1 MTSSRALLTRKVG
14 FDKVLSINE
23 RLFAMNKFIGCAVI
37 ALVAGG
43 ALAVEELPQMSP
55 FDDVK
60 YWFRGGVDLSGNG
73 VYDSGSYECRD
84 VAHASNATH
93 ANHVM
98 KLHQG
103 GTGYEPPKA
112 CIGKVVMPYAGQVLT
127 DAPYLHL
134 PQRVETNG
142 TFVADTGVE
151 YPIVKLHANYI
162 DLPTSFLTDL
172 PSGVS
177 CTNYTAFI
185 RFRDQSKVSER
196 QGEHHVFA
204 MGYSWGGKC
213 GVGVAVS
220 DSSGTLS
227 PRIYIGDSYQ
237 NITDDGF
244 KVRYGHW
251 CDLAIV
257 VAGDKVTVAM
267 CPNVNEVGT
276 LTNRLAAFKTLTAG
290 SGKNPAIIPS
300 QRLGRIGGEDAGISG
315 TYTNGYAQGNSGTHN
330 DAALSN
336 KAKAF
341 RGDIQTFAFWP
352 RALTTNEILQVF
364 SERRP
369 AVVRMGLAN
378 GTSDEFTG
386 TDDGTTDAN
395 GSHPEAWNPVLNAA
409 HPTTTVKFTVVDGEQ
424 DVGQFLRIRP
434 VPGSAKAIVAV
445 KIDGRL
451 VTALRASGSEDA
463 FAYISATYLT
473 KGDHTIT
480 FTRTDGGSGDFAID
494 AFQLSGSWRIGNTK
508 DTYGGMVHETDHP
521 YQYKAPRRFPLTDGN
536 MDHFSRGLSGGPG
549 ADNGTHIIP
558 FDVPA
563 DILER
568 IGDATLSLAFNGGST
583 TAISVQVNDAE
594 AEELAVTDNS
604 GSLMCSIPA
613 ANLVAGE
620 NTLKIKQLN
629 GSWLNCKKY
638 ALELAPPAAEAQ
650 KLDATDPHADAV
662 IWWRG
667 MDMRTA
673 DGTAHGAILYNSA
686 TGETMTPTVNGTADD
701 VQIRTESIFC
711 PYRHRATTGKTIYFA
726 QPTWTNEVSYEDGS
740 VTNFLHVRTSR
751 LDFSNIFS
759 DLAVPLRNYTVQVRF
774 RVDESPS
781 RWNGLQR
788 WLIRAGFDWGGN
800 CGLAFGLKGS
810 GTTDL
815 DLDAFHGTAE
825 FVPASGGTT
834 AQANSWNDVII
845 SVKDAKVITTLF
857 CRENDY
863 PRIKTETGASAN
875 AYIKR
880 GGVFQLGTEGVAA
893 DKSIPLGKEPE
904 GIEWKA
910 FRGSVAEVAFW
921 RRALTQEE
929 MHAALGNPQPGIFR
943 LGVDNGMSTE
953 FTGTEAAEVYDADN
967 DTLDAAPPVLSSASR
982 EVTVNAFISQMNA
995 TLPQVLRLKPTF
1007 DFGGTATVQ
1016 LYVNGRKAEAPQ
1028 EVKPDAFAYFPVR
1041 ASSFAANAVNT
1052 FKFVRTDAGTNPI
1065 TIDMVDLVGSWN
1077 LGGPETQNIYFSH
1090 ESSAVPD
1097 YYVSN
1102 GRWMSLVRGVTSGNK
1117 TSPAFRIH
1125 FTVPKELA
1133 EEYDYLYDFRLCDGT
1148 GGTDATCADRALFKV
1163 LLNGEEIWSTIDT
1176 PSTDP
1181 TRRPYI
1187 IDLAGNPIRI
1197 PAGTLNEGDNTIE
1210 VYALPN
1216 SPSGKYQSFCRHRLR
1231 LAFRPNG
1238 TLLILR

>member
-1 MTSSRALLTRKVG
+1 
-14 FDKVLSINE
+14 
-23 RLFAMNKFIGCAVI
+23 MNKFIGCAVI

-73 VYDSGSYECRD
+73 VYDSGSYEFRD
-84 VAHASNATH
+84 VTHAANATH
-93 ANHVM
+93 ASHRM
-98 KLHQG
+98 TLAQAG
-103 GTGYEPPKA
+103 ADYDPLRACTGA
-112 CIGKVVMPYAGQVLT
+112 VVMPYAGQALT

-142 TFVADTGVE
+142 TFTAANGVT
-151 YPIVKLHANYI
+151 YPITRLHANYI
-162 DLPTSFLTDL
+162 NLPNFLSDLPD
-172 PSGVS
+172 GN
-177 CTNYTAFI
+177 CGEYTVFI
-185 RFRDQSKVSER
+185 RFRDQSRVSDL
-196 QGEHHVFA
+196 QSEHNLFQL
-204 MGYSWGGKC
+204 GYGWVT
-213 GVGVAVS
+213 GVGGIAVNLQHDGQFVYLHPYFAGSQKTYNNDNFKFKYGQWGDFAVIVKDEGRTVEFAACPNLS
-220 DSSGTLS
+220 DS
-227 PRIYIGDSYQ
+227 P
-237 NITDDGF
+237 
-244 KVRYGHW
+244 
-251 CDLAIV
+251 
-257 VAGDKVTVAM
+257 M
-267 CPNVNEVGT
+267 
-276 LTNRLAAFKTLTAG
+276 TNRLFAYTRMTTDAGYSAAIA
-290 SGKNPAIIPS
+290 PS
-300 QRLGRIGGEDAGISG
+300 RRWCHIGGESAGISG
-315 TYTNGYAQGNSGTHN
+315 VYTNGYSGGTHQ
-330 DAALSN
+330 DKALEN

-352 RALTTNEILQVF
+352 RALTTNEIRQVF

-395 GSHPEAWNPVLNAA
+395 GLHPEAWNPVLNAA

-434 VPGSAKAIVAV
+434 VPGSAKAMVAV
-445 KIDGRL
+445 KIDGRF
-451 VTALRASGSEDA
+451 VTALRASDSGDA

-480 FTRTDGGSGDFAID
+480 FTRTDGGSGDFTID
-494 AFQLSGSWRIGNTK
+494 AFQLSGSWRIGDTK
-508 DTYGGMVHETDHP
+508 DTYGGMVHETDYP
-521 YQYKAPRRFPLTDGN
+521 YQYKSPRQFPLTDGN
-536 MDHFSRGLSGGPG
+536 MNHFSRGLSGGSG

-568 IGDATLSLAFNGGST
+568 IGDGTLSFAFVGGST

-594 AEELAVTDNS
+594 AEELAVTDAY

-667 MDMRTA
+667 TDMRTA
-673 DGTAHGAILYNSA
+673 DGTAHGATLYNSA

-740 VTNFLHVRTSR
+740 ITNFLHVRTSR

-759 DLAVPLRNYTVQVRF
+759 DLAVPLSNYTVQVRF

-800 CGLAFGLKGS
+800 CGLAFGLKGP

-815 DLDAFHGTAE
+815 GLDAFHGTAE

-880 GGVFQLGTEGVAA
+880 GGVFQLGTEGVTA

-982 EVTVNAFISQMNA
+982 EVTVSAFISQMNA

-1028 EVKPDAFAYFPVR
+1028 EVNPDAFAYFPVR

-1052 FKFVRTDAGTNPI
+1052 FKFVRTDAGTNPL

-1197 PAGTLNEGDNTIE
+1197 PAGTLNEGDNVIE

-1216 SPSGKYQSFCRHRLR
+1216 SPDGKYQSFCRHRLR